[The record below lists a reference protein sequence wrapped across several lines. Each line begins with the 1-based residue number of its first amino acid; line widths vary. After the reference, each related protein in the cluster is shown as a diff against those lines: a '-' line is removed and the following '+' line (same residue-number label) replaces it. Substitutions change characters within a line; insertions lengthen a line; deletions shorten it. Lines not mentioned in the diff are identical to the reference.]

1 MTKPYI
7 QRIRPH
13 PLCQP
18 TLTYSKEGITFRV
31 TPTSDILMETILWS
45 VNSTDAGFINEKWE
59 DFPNSGEYTESTGLY
74 VADSDE
80 MFVK

>member
-7 QRIRPH
+7 QRIRPY

-31 TPTSDILMETILWS
+31 TATSDIMMDSFLWS
-45 VNSTDAGFINEKWE
+45 VNSTDSEFRNENWE
-59 DFPNSGEYTESTGLY
+59 DFPNSGEYTQSTGMY

-80 MFVK
+80 MFMK